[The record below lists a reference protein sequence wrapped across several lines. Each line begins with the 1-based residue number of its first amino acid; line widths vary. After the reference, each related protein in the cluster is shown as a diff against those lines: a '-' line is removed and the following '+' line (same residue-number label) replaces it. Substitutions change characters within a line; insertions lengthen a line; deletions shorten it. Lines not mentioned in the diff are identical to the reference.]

1 MASTIDSQGI
11 DSQSR
16 AREIIAI
23 VSFMAILSSTIVALR
38 LFTRLKILKACGLD
52 DWLMVTAQVFTL
64 GTAVAIGMES
74 RYGLGR
80 HVWTIPKEETMPYL
94 KTFYASILLYNF
106 ALAVVKVS
114 ILLQYRRIFTAPAT
128 QKACVVGLVVIVCWA
143 ITQIFLNAMI
153 CMPVASFWDPT
164 IQGKCIPFLPI
175 WYTYA
180 VVNIITDFSIFIL
193 PLPALKSLQLPK
205 KQKIILF
212 VIFGLGF
219 FICAISLFRIRFLKV
234 AAKSTD
240 PTWDNVDA
248 ATWSL
253 LELSLAIIS
262 ASLPTLRA
270 LVIKIVPQLSSLAS
284 RKLYSN
290 TYVRQGISQGT
301 DVEAG
306 ISSVRH
312 GSCHESTASVAVLR
326 KDADYPL
333 QNLEQ
338 NNQPTSNDA
347 IITYISASTTM
358 SKGTNLEGNTE
369 KGNGILATTIV
380 TQEFVDKK

>member
-16 AREIIAI
+16 AHEIIAI
-23 VSFMAILSSTIVALR
+23 VSFMAILSSSIVALR

-52 DWLMVTAQVFTL
+52 DWVMVAAQVFTL

-80 HVWTIPKEETMPYL
+80 HVWTISKEETIPYL

-114 ILLQYRRIFTAPAT
+114 ILLQYRRIFTAPAM
-128 QKACVVGLVVIVCWA
+128 QKACVVGLVVIICWA

-153 CMPVASFWDPT
+153 CMPAASFWDPT
-164 IQGKCIPFLPI
+164 VPGKCIPFLPL

-205 KQKIILF
+205 RQKIILF
-212 VIFGLGF
+212 VIFGLGLF
-219 FICAISLFRIRFLKV
+219 TCAISLVRIRFLKV

-262 ASLPTLRA
+262 ASLPTLRTL
-270 LVIKIVPQLSSLAS
+270 LVKIVPQLSSLSS
-284 RKLYSN
+284 RKLYTN

-306 ISSVRH
+306 TSSVRY
-312 GSCHESTASVAVLR
+312 GSCHDSTASIAVLR
-326 KDADYPL
+326 QDADYPL
-333 QNLEQ
+333 QHLEK
-338 NNQPTSNDA
+338 NNQPTSHDA
-347 IITYISASTTM
+347 FITYISASTTM
-358 SKGTNLEGNTE
+358 SKGTNLEDNTE
-369 KGNGILATTIV
+369 KGNRILATTIV